1 MRQFRC
7 FRVCV
12 KMVNVKSK
20 SNARTGGTV
29 MSPNVDFINTGHA
42 AQSRYIAALTNPWA
56 APAVPIPDS
65 FLKAHCAKIG
75 WEDQHSNCKSARID
89 FEKASDSPSGNYSVR
104 LRTFDANGTLL
115 DMRQYNTNVG
125 SRLVAAGIAFED
137 GEKASDVGGFVTYRQ
152 YDRAYDPTTGQSE
165 TVLMDTR
172 TERNYGYGSLT
183 YSLNRR
189 QAMDFEGEASTQ
201 LRIEFTEA
209 KDLIIRF
216 AVIAECDGIQGFSE
230 GIVAQNDFL
239 ITQTIQNHH
248 AGVFGDTP
256 HPKTT
261 AHLSPAITTLAPH
274 TTHHFSDMW
283 HTAANWVSSAAGWAW
298 KHKPQI
304 TAWAQKAEQV
314 YRDVS
319 AFRGS
324 ITAARTGE
332 IMSLG
337 ARAAPLLL
345 A

>member
-1 MRQFRC
+1 
-7 FRVCV
+7 
-12 KMVNVKSK
+12 MVNVKSK
-20 SNARTGGTV
+20 SNARTGGAVT
-29 MSPNVDFINTGHA
+29 SPNVDFINTGHA
-42 AQSRYIAALTNPWA
+42 AQSRYIAALTNPFA

-65 FLKAHCAKIG
+65 FLKAHCAKAGYEATINNVKIIKLQMYKVT
-75 WEDQHSNCKSARID
+75 ESATGD
-89 FEKASDSPSGNYSVR
+89 YQLVFQAFDLAGNI
-104 LRTFDANGTLL
+104 LEQRTYTSA
-115 DMRQYNTNVG
+115 VG
-125 SRLVAAGIAFED
+125 ARLVAGGISFED
-137 GEKASDVGGFVTYRQ
+137 GAMASDVGGFITYEQ
-152 YDRAYDPTTGQSE
+152 KDAAYEGTTYENVMVDS
-165 TVLMDTR
+165 R

-183 YSLNRR
+183 YNLNRR
-189 QAMDFEGEASTQ
+189 QALDFEGEAMTILEVTFS
-201 LRIEFTEA
+201 EV
-209 KDLIIRF
+209 KN
-216 AVIAECDGIQGFSE
+216 VIVRWAAILECDGAQGFTH
-230 GIVAQNDFL
+230 GIVSQSDF
-239 ITQTIQNHH
+239 IVTQTIQNHH

-261 AHLSPAITTLAPH
+261 AHLTPRLTDLAPH

-304 TAWAQKAEQV
+304 TAWAQKADQV

>member
-1 MRQFRC
+1 
-7 FRVCV
+7 
-12 KMVNVKSK
+12 MVNVKSK
-20 SNARTGGTV
+20 SNVRTGGAVT
-29 MSPNVDFINTGHA
+29 SPNVDFINTGHA
-42 AQSRYIAALTNPWA
+42 AQSRYIAALTNPFA

-65 FLKAHCAKIG
+65 FLKAHCAKAGLEQSLVGVKQIKLTFHKTG
-75 WEDQHSNCKSARID
+75 G
-89 FEKASDSPSGNYSVR
+89 SPTGNYRVA
-104 LRTFDANGTLL
+104 FDCTDVNGAPIFPAKLYDSL
-115 DMRQYNTNVG
+115 VG
-125 SRLVAAGIAFED
+125 TRLVAAGLSFED
-137 GEKASDVGGFVTYRQ
+137 GAKASDVGGFVTYSQR
-152 YDRAYDPTTGQSE
+152 DAAYDGTSFE
-165 TVLMDTR
+165 DVMVDSR
-172 TERNYGYGSLT
+172 TERNYGYGTLT
-183 YSLNRR
+183 YNLNRR
-189 QAMDFEGEASTQ
+189 QALDFEGDSHIQ
-201 LRIEFTEA
+201 LKIEFSEA
-209 KDLIIRF
+209 KDLVVRF
-216 AVIAECDGIQGFSE
+216 VAIVECDGQQGFSE
-230 GIVAQNDFL
+230 GIVAQNDYV

-261 AHLSPAITTLAPH
+261 AHLPPHLTTVAPH

>member
-1 MRQFRC
+1 
-7 FRVCV
+7 
-12 KMVNVKSK
+12 MVNVKSK
-20 SNARTGGTV
+20 SNARTGAPQ

-42 AQSRYIAALTNPWA
+42 AQSRYIAALANPWA

-65 FLKAHCAKIG
+65 FLKAHCAKVG
-75 WEDQHSNCKSARID
+75 WEDTHSNCKAAQLRFYKNADSA
-89 FEKASDSPSGNYSVR
+89 SGNYTIE
-104 LRTFDANGTLL
+104 LNTFNNLGQVMDSRIYST
-115 DMRQYNTNVG
+115 TVG
-125 SRLVAAGIAFED
+125 ARLVAGGISFED
-137 GEKASDVGGFVTYRQ
+137 GEKASDVGGFVTYEQ
-152 YDRAYDPTTGQSE
+152 QDKAYDPSTGSSE
-165 TVLMDTR
+165 VVLMDSR

-189 QAMDFEGEASTQ
+189 QAMDFEGEAMSVI
-201 LRIEFTEA
+201 RIEFSDV
-209 KDLIIRF
+209 KSLIIRF
-216 AVIAECDGIQGFSE
+216 AAIVECDGSQGFTE
-230 GIVAQNDFL
+230 GIVAQNDFI

-261 AHLSPAITTLAPH
+261 THLPPNLTALAPH

-283 HTAANWVSSAAGWAW
+283 HTAASWVSSAAGWAW

-304 TAWAQKAEQV
+304 AAWANKAEQI

>member
-1 MRQFRC
+1 
-7 FRVCV
+7 
-12 KMVNVKSK
+12 MVNVKSK
-20 SNARTGGTV
+20 SNARTGGAVT
-29 MSPNVDFINTGHA
+29 SPNVDFINTGHA
-42 AQSRYIAALTNPWA
+42 AQSRYIAALTNPFS

-65 FLKAHCAKIG
+65 FLKAHCAKAG
-75 WEDQHSNCKSARID
+75 
-89 FEKASDSPSGNYSVR
+89 FEASVTNVKQIVLRFYKLSGPAQPTGNYR
-104 LRTFDANGTLL
+104 LVFQAYDASGTVLAGSNKTY
-115 DMRQYNTNVG
+115 DSEVG
-125 SRLVAAGIAFED
+125 ARLVAAGIAFED
-137 GEKASDVGGFVTYRQ
+137 GAKASDVGGFVTYQQR
-152 YDRAYDPTTGQSE
+152 DAAYDGTTDE
-165 TVLMDTR
+165 EVLTDTR
-172 TERNYGYGSLT
+172 TERNYGYGTLT
-183 YSLNRR
+183 YNLNRR
-189 QAMDFEGEASTQ
+189 QALDFEGEAYTELSM
-201 LRIEFTEA
+201 EFSEV

-216 AVIAECDGIQGFSE
+216 VGILECDGAQGFTQ
-230 GIVAQNDFL
+230 GIVSQNDF
-239 ITQTIQNHH
+239 IVTQTIQNHH

-261 AHLSPAITTLAPH
+261 THLPPHLTAVAPH